1 MSKRGTFLR
10 LGRLFVTVW
19 LMAELPC
26 RGVPAFEFRA
36 GALTITTVRYQAVWQ
51 NGCLV
56 GLANRCQTQ

>member
-26 RGVPAFEFRA
+26 RGVPTFEFRA
-36 GALTITTVRYQAVWQ
+36 GTLTVTTVRYQAVWQ